1 MNDTETDQNIVKPPK
16 RPYRR
21 ITKDVI
27 TRHNAEAALVGN
39 GTRAV
44 ESLTPEYR
52 APHRR
57 AYQIVKKGLQV
68 SNSEYVDT
76 VLEQVA
82 VKAADRLEELV
93 DSTDEA
99 VATRNVHFAL
109 EQKRGKAVQKTQSEN
124 VNINIETVLG

>member
-1 MNDTETDQNIVKPPK
+1 M
-16 RPYRR
+16 
-21 ITKDVI
+21 
-27 TRHNAEAALVGN
+27 AGN

-44 ESLTPEYR
+44 ELLTPEYGVNAYAR
-52 APHRR
+52 AHR
-57 AYQIVKKGLQV
+57 IVKKGKEV
-68 SNSEYVDT
+68 SNSEYVDS

-82 VKAADRLEELV
+82 VKAADRLDRLV